1 MTIGFDVVNL
11 VVDLVVVV
19 VVGAVVILT
28 VVVTEDGL
36 LVELKK
42 GRRLVV
48 EVCAC
53 VEPEDTKIS

>member
-11 VVDLVVVV
+11 VVDLVV